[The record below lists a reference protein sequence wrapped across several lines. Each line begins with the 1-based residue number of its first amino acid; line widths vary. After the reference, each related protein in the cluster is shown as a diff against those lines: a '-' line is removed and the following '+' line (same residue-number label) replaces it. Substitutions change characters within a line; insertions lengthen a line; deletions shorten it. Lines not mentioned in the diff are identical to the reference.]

1 MDISTGRDKRR
12 PPASSGSNSSNVSAE
27 SNGSFL
33 AISFQASLLLERNLK
48 ARVGFFLESFLNSSP
63 FFGVFILFSMNPH
76 YFFIYTRETKKLR
89 QIFFMPINYK
99 IKSLFSMHRLS

>member
-48 ARVGFFLESFLNSSP
+48 AREGFFS
-63 FFGVFILFSMNPH
+63 
-76 YFFIYTRETKKLR
+76 
-89 QIFFMPINYK
+89 
-99 IKSLFSMHRLS
+99 